1 MEERRIKM
9 IARSSRRMVLLFTI
23 AVVLTACSV
32 GGARVGELR
41 TESQTVEL
49 GGAASVRV
57 EIEMAAGELEV
68 SGGATELL
76 EASFTYNVAE
86 LKPEVDYSGDRLSVR
101 TPDVDV
107 RGASLWDVD
116 KYRYEWDLRLSDDV
130 PMEMRVSMGAGRV
143 DLKLGSL
150 SLTRL
155 DVTRGAGD
163 ILVDL
168 SGPASPTRLDI
179 GGGAGLLTVDLTGA
193 WQNNLEAT
201 IGGGLGKR
209 TLILP
214 ADVGVRVKVD
224 VGIGAVDAAGL
235 TKEGEYYT
243 NDAYGRSDVTLQI
256 EVDGGVGG
264 TELRVGE

>member
-1 MEERRIKM
+1 
-9 IARSSRRMVLLFTI
+9 
-23 AVVLTACSV
+23 
-32 GGARVGELR
+32 
-41 TESQTVEL
+41 L

-57 EIEMAAGELEV
+57 EIEM
-68 SGGATELL
+68 
-76 EASFTYNVAE
+76 
-86 LKPEVDYSGDRLSVR
+86 
-101 TPDVDV
+101 
-107 RGASLWDVD
+107 
-116 KYRYEWDLRLSDDV
+116 
-130 PMEMRVSMGAGRV
+130 GAGRAA
-143 DLKLGSL
+143 LRLGSL

-155 DVTRGAGD
+155 DVTRGAGEL
-163 ILVDL
+163 LVDL

-179 GGGAGLLTVDLTGA
+179 GGGAGLLTVDLTGT

-224 VGIGAVDAAGL
+224 VGVGSVDAAGL

-243 NDAYGRSDVTLQI
+243 NDAYGQSDVTLNI
-256 EVDGGVGG
+256 EVDGGVGE